1 MSDSS
6 ENMSAVAINFATLDQ
21 LQTIPGVKE
30 KLARAILSVRENS
43 GNITPDVLLTLTR
56 GKIPYDVIDN
66 IDFTFDEALADE
78 EASLFETLEST
89 VKKDP
94 SEGLRAQWGGAASLF
109 ASAHKASANLGTLKG
124 FTTPS
129 KEDIIPDMSSSYSMK
144 KPIPP
149 TAAET
154 PRVTHGD
161 LDNLIGQLRK
171 AQEIISLTPFPD
183 VRTKPAESGLTHQAT
198 SASYL
203 SRPDAFAGATVPPLE
218 PKIPVSRDGNFARN
232 FTVPERRRLQFE
244 DRSNPQI
251 PKPAPTVSFDL
262 GEPAVS
268 DIGGIAPMPDI
279 RAIERQRKHTMD
291 VMKALPKGL
300 IFDGKSN
307 WFAFKHKFSLY
318 ASQLGWTP
326 EDCFNCLCWSLTGK
340 AADFYAILLEQK
352 HTLNYRQLL
361 NKLESR
367 FGAKE
372 LPATAQGLFQQ
383 ATQAPRE
390 TLEDWA
396 DRIMTLA
403 TRAFKDLPE
412 HYSNSQ
418 AVVRFC
424 QGLTDKEAG
433 HHVCIQEP
441 KSMEQALNGIKWYQ
455 YVHQS
460 MYTGTRRDSQSHEYD
475 EPANIYKVSET
486 STRGGAESFSASPQ
500 LANLQEE
507 IRDIKSQLD
516 QYVNESN
523 RETPAVRSVSE
534 PVPKPP
540 VSNGENRLDSMEG
553 KIDKLENAVQK
564 LLKLAQPR
572 PQHNQGGNYRR
583 DKASGRGGR
592 DWIKDE
598 ECYACGEKGH
608 FAKDCMKV
616 QAPQGY
622 NDLNHRG
629 SGVGARHSHQDNSRE
644 FPDQP
649 NLREIRAQPILR
661 DSREVGSPKVCQLKS
676 VNQIS
681 IARDANEVNSQRLV
695 EDHLTSIESA
705 NSFGRL
711 LPARE
716 VVDQLGHCRR
726 HNFDRRDEALLRQV
740 RLARGRLDNRWI
752 KVAARE
758 ARSKNVWDKD
768 WISQYINP
776 DARLQPRRLQ
786 LPNRGE
792 RSEDQARP
800 SSSACSR
807 DRFPRPEGRVEP
819 PPVARVLSVSTSQGT
834 TSQPSVVS
842 TSQGTTSRPSVS
854 TSQGTTSSKSLVRT
868 VRGTR
873 SNTSM
878 SSSPHHGGGRRA
890 RQRRRRRR
898 RRQERTGNNYL
909 EKAPKFETVVRPREQ
924 QMRVEMPLLDS
935 SGPTMAPGS
944 SGAQC
949 PIPNCSGDGSKRHAF
964 ECHLPAIFREEL
976 HGQEIT
982 VRRIGAL
989 SMIASW
995 LLGDRATLRSLANY
1009 FHLMDVGTTLDQS
1022 VTQDQQRAM
1031 IDMCIEMGMKAPS
1044 SFVLSQAGNEEWVL
1058 VHWQV
1063 VLRLLARVQPLNRL
1077 QPLRELYCLTT
1088 EEELLP
1094 SSPLALESHWREVDQ
1109 MLKGA
1114 RGLVGARRPD
1124 PIQCL

>member
-1 MSDSS
+1 
-6 ENMSAVAINFATLDQ
+6 MSAVAINFATLDQ
-21 LQTIPGVKE
+21 LQTIQGVKE
-30 KLARAILSVRENS
+30 KLARAILSVRENG

-56 GKIPYDVIDN
+56 GKIPYNVIDN

-78 EASLFETLEST
+78 EDSLFETLEST

-94 SEGLRAQWGGAASLF
+94 SEGLRTQWGGAASLF
-109 ASAHKASANLGTLKG
+109 TSAHKASEHLGTLKG

-244 DRSNPQI
+244 DRSNPQV

-268 DIGGIAPMPDI
+268 DIGGIAPMPNM

-352 HTLNYRQLL
+352 YTLNYRQLL

-460 MYTGTRRDSQSHEYD
+460 MYTGTNRDSQSHEYD
-475 EPANIYKVSET
+475 EPANIYQVSET
-486 STRGGAESFSASPQ
+486 PTRGGAESISASPQ

-507 IRDIKSQLD
+507 IRGIKSGLD
-516 QYVNESN
+516 KFLVNESH
-523 RETPAVRSVSE
+523 REATAVRSVTE
-534 PVPKPP
+534 PAPKSP
-540 VSNGENRLDSMEG
+540 VSNAENQRLNSIQG

-572 PQHNQGGNYRR
+572 PQGAGRFQGRR
-583 DKASGRGGR
+583 DRAPGRGR
-592 DWIKDE
+592 DWIKDV
-598 ECYACGEKGH
+598 ECFACGEKGH
-608 FAKDCMKV
+608 FAKDCITV

-622 NDLNHRG
+622 NDVNGQG
-629 SGVGARHSHQDNSRE
+629 SGVGANPRPSHRDNLRE

-649 NLREIRAQPILR
+649 NLREIHTQPILMV
-661 DSREVGSPKVCQLKS
+661 SRGVGSPKVRQFKS

-681 IARDANEVNSQRLV
+681 IDRDANEMNLQRLV

-726 HNFDRRDEALLRQV
+726 HNFDRRDEALLGQV

-758 ARSKNVWDKD
+758 ARSKHAWDHD
-768 WISQYINP
+768 WIRQHINNP
-776 DARLQPRRLQ
+776 DARLQARRLQ
-786 LPNRGE
+786 RPNREE

-800 SSSACSR
+800 SSHTCSPS
-807 DRFPRPEGRVEP
+807 RFPRPEARVVP

-834 TSQPSVVS
+834 NSSHSSVVS
-842 TSQGTTSRPSVS
+842 TSQGTTSRPSAS

-873 SNTSM
+873 SNTFM
-878 SSSPHHGGGRRA
+878 SSGPHHGGGRRA

-898 RRQERTGNNYL
+898 RRQERTGDNYL
-909 EKAPKFETVVRPREQ
+909 EKAPKFETVVGPREQ

-935 SGPTMAPGS
+935 PGPTMAPGS

-982 VRRIGAL
+982 IRRIGAL

-995 LLGDRATLRSLANY
+995 LLGDRATLRSLATY
-1009 FHLMDVGTTLDQS
+1009 FHLMNAGTTSERHPGSAACYDRY
-1022 VTQDQQRAM
+1022 VYRD
-1031 IDMCIEMGMKAPS
+1031 
-1044 SFVLSQAGNEEWVL
+1044 GNESPIVIC
-1058 VHWQV
+1058 V
-1063 VLRLLARVQPLNRL
+1063 V
-1077 QPLRELYCLTT
+1077 
-1088 EEELLP
+1088 P
-1094 SSPLALESHWREVDQ
+1094 SWE
-1109 MLKGA
+1109 
-1114 RGLVGARRPD
+1114 
-1124 PIQCL
+1124 

>member
-1 MSDSS
+1 
-6 ENMSAVAINFATLDQ
+6 MSAVAINFATLDQ

-56 GKIPYDVIDN
+56 GKIPYNVIDN

-78 EASLFETLEST
+78 EDSLFETLEST

-109 ASAHKASANLGTLKG
+109 ASAHKAGENFGTLKG

-244 DRSNPQI
+244 DRSNPQV

-268 DIGGIAPMPDI
+268 DIGGIAPMPDM

-460 MYTGTRRDSQSHEYD
+460 MYTGTHRDSQSHEYD
-475 EPANIYKVSET
+475 EPANIYQVSET
-486 STRGGAESFSASPQ
+486 PTRGGAESFSASPQ

-507 IRDIKSQLD
+507 IRGIKSGLD
-516 QYVNESN
+516 KFLVNESH
-523 RETPAVRSVSE
+523 REATAVRSVTE
-534 PVPKPP
+534 PARKSP
-540 VSNGENRLDSMEG
+540 VSNAENQRLNSIQG

-572 PQHNQGGNYRR
+572 PQGAGRFQGRR
-583 DKASGRGGR
+583 DKAPGRGGR

-608 FAKDCMKV
+608 FAKDCITV
-616 QAPQGY
+616 QTPHGY
-622 NDLNHRG
+622 NDLTDRG
-629 SGVGARHSHQDNSRE
+629 LGVGTNPRRSHRDNSRE

-649 NLREIRAQPILR
+649 SLREIRTEPILR
-661 DSREVGSPKVCQLKS
+661 GSREVGSPKVCQLKS

-681 IARDANEVNSQRLV
+681 IGRDANEVNSQRLV

-726 HNFDRRDEALLRQV
+726 HNFDRRDKALLGQV

-776 DARLQPRRLQ
+776 NARLQPRRLQ
-786 LPNRGE
+786 LPNHGE

-819 PPVARVLSVSTSQGT
+819 PPVARVLSVSTSQST

-878 SSSPHHGGGRRA
+878 SSGPHHGGGRRA

-898 RRQERTGNNYL
+898 RRQERTGDNYL

-935 SGPTMAPGS
+935 SGPTIAPGS

-949 PIPNCSGDGSKRHAF
+949 PIPNCSGDGSKRHVF

-1009 FHLMDVGTTLDQS
+1009 YHLMDVSTTFDES

-1031 IDMCIEMGMKAPS
+1031 IDMCIEMETKPPS

-1077 QPLRELYCLTT
+1077 QPLCDLYRLTP
-1088 EEELLP
+1088 EEEVLLQ
-1094 SSPLALESHWREVDQ
+1094 SSLLALDSHWRDMDQ
-1109 MLKGA
+1109 MRYSGTRVL
-1114 RGLVGARRPD
+1114 GARRPD

>member
-1 MSDSS
+1 
-6 ENMSAVAINFATLDQ
+6 MSAVAINFATLDQ

-78 EASLFETLEST
+78 EDSLFETLEST

-129 KEDIIPDMSSSYSMK
+129 KDDIIPDMSSSYSMK

-244 DRSNPQI
+244 DRSNPQV

-268 DIGGIAPMPDI
+268 DIGGIAPMPDM

-475 EPANIYKVSET
+475 EPANIYQVSET
-486 STRGGAESFSASPQ
+486 PTRGGAESFSTSPQ

-507 IRDIKSQLD
+507 IRDIKSELD
-516 QYVNESN
+516 QYVNESY

-564 LLKLAQPR
+564 LLQLAQPR
-572 PQHNQGGNYRR
+572 QQHHQGGNYRR
-583 DKASGRGGR
+583 DKAPGRGGR
-592 DWIKDE
+592 DWIKDV

-608 FAKDCMKV
+608 FAKDCMTV

-629 SGVGARHSHQDNSRE
+629 SGVGANPRPSHPDNTRE
-644 FPDQP
+644 FPAQP
-649 NLREIRAQPILR
+649 NLREIRAQPNLR
-661 DSREVGSPKVCQLKS
+661 DSSGVGSPKVCRLKS

-681 IARDANEVNSQRLV
+681 IGRDANEVNSQRLV

-726 HNFDRRDEALLRQV
+726 HNFDRRNEALLGQV

-758 ARSKNVWDKD
+758 ARSKHAWDHD
-768 WISQYINP
+768 WIRQHINNP

-819 PPVARVLSVSTSQGT
+819 PPVARVLS
-834 TSQPSVVS
+834 VS

-935 SGPTMAPGS
+935 SDPTMAPGS

-1009 FHLMDVGTTLDQS
+1009 YHLMDVSTTFDES

-1031 IDMCIEMGMKAPS
+1031 IDMCIEMETKPPS
-1044 SFVLSQAGNEEWVL
+1044 SFVLSLAGNEEWVL

-1077 QPLRELYCLTT
+1077 QPLCDLYRLTP
-1088 EEELLP
+1088 EEEVLLQ
-1094 SSPLALESHWREVDQ
+1094 SSLLALDSHWRDMDQ
-1109 MLKGA
+1109 MRYSGTRVL
-1114 RGLVGARRPD
+1114 GARRPD

>member
-1 MSDSS
+1 
-6 ENMSAVAINFATLDQ
+6 MSAVAINFATLDQ
-21 LQTIPGVKE
+21 LQIIPGVKE

-56 GKIPYDVIDN
+56 GKIPYNVIDN

-78 EASLFETLEST
+78 EDLLFETLEST

-94 SEGLRAQWGGAASLF
+94 SEGLCAQWGGAASLF
-109 ASAHKASANLGTLKG
+109 ASAHKASENLGTLKG

-144 KPIPP
+144 KPIPL
-149 TAAET
+149 TATET

-171 AQEIISLTPFPD
+171 AQEIISLKPFPD
-183 VRTKPAESGLTHQAT
+183 VKTKPAESGLTHQAT

-203 SRPDAFAGATVPPLE
+203 SRPDAFAGATAPPLE
-218 PKIPVSRDGNFARN
+218 PKIPVSRDGNFAHN
-232 FTVPERRRLQFE
+232 FNVPERRRLQFE
-244 DRSNPQI
+244 DRSNPQV
-251 PKPAPTVSFDL
+251 PKLAPTVSFDL

-268 DIGGIAPMPDI
+268 DISGIAPMPDM

-340 AADFYAILLEQK
+340 VADFYAILLEQK

-372 LPATAQGLFQQ
+372 LPATAEGLFQQ

-475 EPANIYKVSET
+475 EPANIYQVSET
-486 STRGGAESFSASPQ
+486 PTRGGAESFSASPQ

-507 IRDIKSQLD
+507 IRGIKSGLD
-516 QYVNESN
+516 KFLVNESH
-523 RETPAVRSVSE
+523 REATAVRSVTE
-534 PVPKPP
+534 PAPKSP
-540 VSNGENRLDSMEG
+540 VSNAENQRLNSIQG
-553 KIDKLENAVQK
+553 KIDKLESAVQK

-572 PQHNQGGNYRR
+572 PQGAGRFQGRR
-583 DKASGRGGR
+583 DRAPGRGGR

-608 FAKDCMKV
+608 FAKDCMTV

-629 SGVGARHSHQDNSRE
+629 LGVGANPRPSHPDNTRE
-644 FPDQP
+644 FPAQP
-649 NLREIRAQPILR
+649 NLRIIRAQPNLR
-661 DSREVGSPKVCQLKS
+661 DYRGVGSPKVCRLKS

-681 IARDANEVNSQRLV
+681 IGRDANEVNSQRLV

-726 HNFDRRDEALLRQV
+726 HNFDRRDQALLGQV
-740 RLARGRLDNRWI
+740 CLARGRLDNRWI

-768 WISQYINP
+768 WIRQYINP

-786 LPNRGE
+786 LPNRGK

-800 SSSACSR
+800 SSSTCLP
-807 DRFPRPEGRVEP
+807 DRFPRPEGRVVP
-819 PPVARVLSVSTSQGT
+819 PPVAHVMSVSTSQGT

-842 TSQGTTSRPSVS
+842 TNQGLLHSQ
-854 TSQGTTSSKSLVRT
+854 QLLV
-868 VRGTR
+868 
-873 SNTSM
+873 
-878 SSSPHHGGGRRA
+878 P
-890 RQRRRRRR
+890 
-898 RRQERTGNNYL
+898 
-909 EKAPKFETVVRPREQ
+909 
-924 QMRVEMPLLDS
+924 
-935 SGPTMAPGS
+935 
-944 SGAQC
+944 
-949 PIPNCSGDGSKRHAF
+949 
-964 ECHLPAIFREEL
+964 
-976 HGQEIT
+976 
-982 VRRIGAL
+982 
-989 SMIASW
+989 
-995 LLGDRATLRSLANY
+995 
-1009 FHLMDVGTTLDQS
+1009 
-1022 VTQDQQRAM
+1022 
-1031 IDMCIEMGMKAPS
+1031 
-1044 SFVLSQAGNEEWVL
+1044 
-1058 VHWQV
+1058 
-1063 VLRLLARVQPLNRL
+1063 ARVL
-1077 QPLRELYCLTT
+1077 
-1088 EEELLP
+1088 LLP
-1094 SSPLALESHWREVDQ
+1094 SRWSVPSEVLEVIHPCLVVHIMVVDVELVSVDVGDVVVTRRLVTMTWRKHQ
-1109 MLKGA
+1109 NSK
-1114 RGLVGARRPD
+1114 R
-1124 PIQCL
+1124 

>member
-1 MSDSS
+1 
-6 ENMSAVAINFATLDQ
+6 MSAVAINFATLDQ

-56 GKIPYDVIDN
+56 GKIPYNVIDN

-78 EASLFETLEST
+78 EDSLFETLEST

-109 ASAHKASANLGTLKG
+109 ASAHKASENFGTLKG

-244 DRSNPQI
+244 DRSNPQV

-268 DIGGIAPMPDI
+268 DIGGIGPMPDM

-307 WFAFKHKFSLY
+307 WFAFKHKFLLY

-352 HTLNYRQLL
+352 HTLNYRQLQ

-441 KSMEQALNGIKWYQ
+441 KSMDQALNGIKWYQ

-460 MYTGTRRDSQSHEYD
+460 MYTGTHRDSQSHEYD
-475 EPANIYKVSET
+475 EPANIYQVSET
-486 STRGGAESFSASPQ
+486 PTRGGAESFSTSPQ

-507 IRDIKSQLD
+507 IRDIKSELD

-564 LLKLAQPR
+564 LLKLAQTR
-572 PQHNQGGNYRR
+572 PQRHQGGNYGG
-583 DKASGRGGR
+583 DKAPGRVGR
-592 DWIKDE
+592 DCIKDE

-608 FAKDCMKV
+608 FAKDCMTV

-629 SGVGARHSHQDNSRE
+629 SGVRANPRPSHQDNTRE
-644 FPDQP
+644 FPAQP
-649 NLREIRAQPILR
+649 NLREIHAQPKLR
-661 DSREVGSPKVCQLKS
+661 DSRGVGSPKVSRLKS

-681 IARDANEVNSQRLV
+681 IGRDANEVNSQRLV

-726 HNFDRRDEALLRQV
+726 HNFDRRNEALLGQV

-768 WISQYINP
+768 WIRQYINP
-776 DARLQPRRLQ
+776 DERLQARRLQ
-786 LPNRGE
+786 RPNREE

-800 SSSACSR
+800 SSRTCSPS
-807 DRFPRPEGRVEP
+807 RFPRPEGRVEP

-890 RQRRRRRR
+890 LQRRRRRR

-924 QMRVEMPLLDS
+924 QMIVEMPLLDS
-935 SGPTMAPGS
+935 SGPTIAPGS

-949 PIPNCSGDGSKRHAF
+949 PIPNCSGDGSKGHAF

-1009 FHLMDVGTTLDQS
+1009 YHLMDAGTTFDQS
-1022 VTQDQQRAM
+1022 VTHDQQCAM
-1031 IDMCIEMGMKAPS
+1031 LDMCIQMGTKPPS
-1044 SFVLSQAGNEEWVL
+1044 SFVLSHNGNEEWVL

-1077 QPLRELYCLTT
+1077 QPLRGLYRLTT
-1088 EEELLP
+1088 EEEVLLP
-1094 SSPLALESHWREVDQ
+1094 SSPLALESHWRDVDQ

>member
-1 MSDSS
+1 
-6 ENMSAVAINFATLDQ
+6 MSAVAINFATLDQ

-56 GKIPYDVIDN
+56 GKIPYNVIDN

-78 EASLFETLEST
+78 EDSLFETLEST

-94 SEGLRAQWGGAASLF
+94 SEGLRAPWGGAASLF
-109 ASAHKASANLGTLKG
+109 ASAHKASENFGTLKG

-171 AQEIISLTPFPD
+171 AQEIISLTSFPD

-203 SRPDAFAGATVPPLE
+203 SRPDAFAGVTVPTLE

-232 FTVPERRRLQFE
+232 FTVPERQRLQFE
-244 DRSNPQI
+244 DRSNPQV

-268 DIGGIAPMPDI
+268 DIGGIAPMPDM

-300 IFDGKSN
+300 IFDWKSN

-455 YVHQS
+455 YVHKS
-460 MYTGTRRDSQSHEYD
+460 MYTGTHRDSQSHEYD
-475 EPANIYKVSET
+475 EPANIYQVSET
-486 STRGGAESFSASPQ
+486 PTRGGAESFSASPQ

-507 IRDIKSQLD
+507 IRDIKSELD

-523 RETPAVRSVSE
+523 RETTAVRSVSE
-534 PVPKPP
+534 PARKPL

-553 KIDKLENAVQK
+553 KIDKLQNAVQK

-572 PQHNQGGNYRR
+572 PQHYRGGNYRR
-583 DKASGRGGR
+583 DKAPGRGGR

-598 ECYACGEKGH
+598 ECFACGEKGH
-608 FAKDCMKV
+608 FAKDCMTV

-629 SGVGARHSHQDNSRE
+629 SGVGANPRPSHQDNTRE
-644 FPDQP
+644 FPVQP

-661 DSREVGSPKVCQLKS
+661 DFRGVGSPEACQFKS

-681 IARDANEVNSQRLV
+681 ISRDANEVNLERLV

-726 HNFDRRDEALLRQV
+726 HNFDRRDEALLGQV

-752 KVAARE
+752 KVATRE
-758 ARSKNVWDKD
+758 ARSKNVWDHD
-768 WISQYINP
+768 WIRQHMHNP
-776 DARLQPRRLQ
+776 DARLQAGRVQR
-786 LPNRGE
+786 PNREE

-800 SSSACSR
+800 SSSTCSPV
-807 DRFPRPEGRVEP
+807 RFPRPEGRVEP
-819 PPVARVLSVSTSQGT
+819 PPVARVLSVGSSQCT

-842 TSQGTTSRPSVS
+842 TSQGTNSRPSVS
-854 TSQGTTSSKSLVRT
+854 TSQGTTSSKSLVLT
-868 VRGTR
+868 VRGTG

-878 SSSPHHGGGRRA
+878 SSGPHHGGGRRA

-898 RRQERTGNNYL
+898 RRQERTGNKYL

-935 SGPTMAPGS
+935 SGPTIAPGS

-995 LLGDRATLRSLANY
+995 LLGDRATQRSLANY
-1009 FHLMDVGTTLDQS
+1009 YHLMDVSTTFDES

-1031 IDMCIEMGMKAPS
+1031 IDMCIEMETKPPS

-1077 QPLRELYCLTT
+1077 QPLCDLYRLTP
-1088 EEELLP
+1088 EEEVLLQ
-1094 SSPLALESHWREVDQ
+1094 SSLLALDSHWRDMDQ
-1109 MLKGA
+1109 MRYSGTRVL
-1114 RGLVGARRPD
+1114 GARRPD

>member
-56 GKIPYDVIDN
+56 GKIPYNVIDN

-78 EASLFETLEST
+78 EDSLFETLEST

-109 ASAHKASANLGTLKG
+109 ASAHKASENFGTLKG

-244 DRSNPQI
+244 DRSNPQV

-268 DIGGIAPMPDI
+268 DIGGIAPMPDM

-475 EPANIYKVSET
+475 EPANIYQVSET

-507 IRDIKSQLD
+507 IRDIKSELD

-572 PQHNQGGNYRR
+572 PQGYRR
-583 DKASGRGGR
+583 DKAPGRGGR
-592 DWIKDE
+592 DWIKDV
-598 ECYACGEKGH
+598 ECFACGEKGH
-608 FAKDCMKV
+608 FAKDCMTV

-622 NDLNHRG
+622 NDLSHRG
-629 SGVGARHSHQDNSRE
+629 SGVGTNPRPSHRDNSRE
-644 FPDQP
+644 FPAQP
-649 NLREIRAQPILR
+649 NLREIRAQPSLR
-661 DSREVGSPKVCQLKS
+661 YSRGVGSPKVCEFKS

-681 IARDANEVNSQRLV
+681 IGRDANEVDSQRLV
-695 EDHLTSIESA
+695 EDHLISIESA

-716 VVDQLGHCRR
+716 VVDQLGHCRL
-726 HNFDRRDEALLRQV
+726 HNCDRRDKALLGQV

-768 WISQYINP
+768 WIRQYINP

-792 RSEDQARP
+792 SSEDQARP
-800 SSSACSR
+800 SSSTCLP
-807 DRFPRPEGRVEP
+807 DRFLRPEGRVVP
-819 PPVARVLSVSTSQGT
+819 PPVACVLSVSTSQGT
-834 TSQPSVVS
+834 TSQPSVS
-842 TSQGTTSRPSVS
+842 TSQGTTCSRPSAS
-854 TSQGTTSSKSLVRT
+854 TSQGTISSKPLVRT
-868 VRGTR
+868 VGGTS

-878 SSSPHHGGGRRA
+878 SSGPHHGGGRRS

-935 SGPTMAPGS
+935 SGPTIAPGS

-1009 FHLMDVGTTLDQS
+1009 YHLMDVSTTFDES

-1031 IDMCIEMGMKAPS
+1031 IDMCIEMETKPPS

-1077 QPLRELYCLTT
+1077 QPLCDLYRLTP
-1088 EEELLP
+1088 EEEVLLQ
-1094 SSPLALESHWREVDQ
+1094 SSLLALDSHWRDMDQ
-1109 MLKGA
+1109 MRYSGTRVL
-1114 RGLVGARRPD
+1114 GARRPD

>member
-1 MSDSS
+1 
-6 ENMSAVAINFATLDQ
+6 MSAVAINFATLNQ

-56 GKIPYDVIDN
+56 GKIPYNVIDN

-78 EASLFETLEST
+78 EDSLFETLEST

-109 ASAHKASANLGTLKG
+109 TSAHKASENLGMLKG

-244 DRSNPQI
+244 DRSNPQV

-268 DIGGIAPMPDI
+268 DIGGIAPMPDM

-318 ASQLGWTP
+318 AFQLGWTP

-424 QGLTDKEAG
+424 QGLTDKEAR

-460 MYTGTRRDSQSHEYD
+460 MYTGTHRDSQSHEYD
-475 EPANIYKVSET
+475 EPANIYQVSET
-486 STRGGAESFSASPQ
+486 PTRGGVESFSASPQ

-507 IRDIKSQLD
+507 IRDIKRELD

-523 RETPAVRSVSE
+523 RETTAVRSVLE
-534 PVPKPP
+534 PARKPL

-553 KIDKLENAVQK
+553 KIDKLENEVQK
-564 LLKLAQPR
+564 LLSLAQPR
-572 PQHNQGGNYRR
+572 PQHHQGGNYRR
-583 DKASGRGGR
+583 DKAPGRGGR
-592 DWIKDE
+592 DWIKDV
-598 ECYACGEKGH
+598 ECFACGEKGH
-608 FAKDCMKV
+608 FAKDCMTV

-629 SGVGARHSHQDNSRE
+629 SGVGANPRPSHPDNTRE
-644 FPDQP
+644 F
-649 NLREIRAQPILR
+649 LLSPI
-661 DSREVGSPKVCQLKS
+661 
-676 VNQIS
+676 
-681 IARDANEVNSQRLV
+681 
-695 EDHLTSIESA
+695 
-705 NSFGRL
+705 
-711 LPARE
+711 
-716 VVDQLGHCRR
+716 
-726 HNFDRRDEALLRQV
+726 
-740 RLARGRLDNRWI
+740 
-752 KVAARE
+752 
-758 ARSKNVWDKD
+758 
-768 WISQYINP
+768 
-776 DARLQPRRLQ
+776 
-786 LPNRGE
+786 
-792 RSEDQARP
+792 
-800 SSSACSR
+800 
-807 DRFPRPEGRVEP
+807 
-819 PPVARVLSVSTSQGT
+819 
-834 TSQPSVVS
+834 
-842 TSQGTTSRPSVS
+842 
-854 TSQGTTSSKSLVRT
+854 
-868 VRGTR
+868 
-873 SNTSM
+873 
-878 SSSPHHGGGRRA
+878 
-890 RQRRRRRR
+890 
-898 RRQERTGNNYL
+898 
-909 EKAPKFETVVRPREQ
+909 
-924 QMRVEMPLLDS
+924 
-935 SGPTMAPGS
+935 
-944 SGAQC
+944 
-949 PIPNCSGDGSKRHAF
+949 
-964 ECHLPAIFREEL
+964 
-976 HGQEIT
+976 
-982 VRRIGAL
+982 
-989 SMIASW
+989 
-995 LLGDRATLRSLANY
+995 
-1009 FHLMDVGTTLDQS
+1009 
-1022 VTQDQQRAM
+1022 
-1031 IDMCIEMGMKAPS
+1031 
-1044 SFVLSQAGNEEWVL
+1044 
-1058 VHWQV
+1058 
-1063 VLRLLARVQPLNRL
+1063 
-1077 QPLRELYCLTT
+1077 
-1088 EEELLP
+1088 
-1094 SSPLALESHWREVDQ
+1094 
-1109 MLKGA
+1109 
-1114 RGLVGARRPD
+1114 
-1124 PIQCL
+1124 

>member
-1 MSDSS
+1 M
-6 ENMSAVAINFATLDQ
+6 
-21 LQTIPGVKE
+21 
-30 KLARAILSVRENS
+30 
-43 GNITPDVLLTLTR
+43 
-56 GKIPYDVIDN
+56 
-66 IDFTFDEALADE
+66 
-78 EASLFETLEST
+78 
-89 VKKDP
+89 
-94 SEGLRAQWGGAASLF
+94 
-109 ASAHKASANLGTLKG
+109 
-124 FTTPS
+124 
-129 KEDIIPDMSSSYSMK
+129 PDM
-144 KPIPP
+144 
-149 TAAET
+149 
-154 PRVTHGD
+154 
-161 LDNLIGQLRK
+161 
-171 AQEIISLTPFPD
+171 
-183 VRTKPAESGLTHQAT
+183 
-198 SASYL
+198 
-203 SRPDAFAGATVPPLE
+203 
-218 PKIPVSRDGNFARN
+218 
-232 FTVPERRRLQFE
+232 
-244 DRSNPQI
+244 
-251 PKPAPTVSFDL
+251 
-262 GEPAVS
+262 
-268 DIGGIAPMPDI
+268 

-307 WFAFKHKFSLY
+307 WFAFKHKFLLY

-396 DRIMTLA
+396 DRILTLA
-403 TRAFKDLPE
+403 TRAFKGLPE

-475 EPANIYKVSET
+475 EPANIYQVSET
-486 STRGGAESFSASPQ
+486 STRGGAEYFSVSPQ

-507 IRDIKSQLD
+507 IRDIKSELD

-523 RETPAVRSVSE
+523 RETTAVRSVTD
-534 PVPKPP
+534 PAPKPP

-572 PQHNQGGNYRR
+572 PQHYQGGNYRR
-583 DKASGRGGR
+583 DKAPGRGGR

-608 FAKDCMKV
+608 FAKDCMTV

-622 NDLNHRG
+622 HDLNHRG
-629 SGVGARHSHQDNSRE
+629 SGVGANPRPSHPDNTRE
-644 FPDQP
+644 FPAQP
-649 NLREIRAQPILR
+649 NLREICAQPILR
-661 DSREVGSPKVCQLKS
+661 DSRGVGSPKVCRLKS

-681 IARDANEVNSQRLV
+681 IGRDANEVNSQRLV

-711 LPARE
+711 LPACE
-716 VVDQLGHCRR
+716 VVDQLGHCRL
-726 HNFDRRDEALLRQV
+726 HNFDRRDQALLGQV

-758 ARSKNVWDKD
+758 ARSKNVWDHD
-768 WISQYINP
+768 WIRQHINNP
-776 DARLQPRRLQ
+776 DARLQARRLQ
-786 LPNRGE
+786 RPNREE

-800 SSSACSR
+800 SSSTCSPV
-807 DRFPRPEGRVEP
+807 RFPRPEGRVEP
-819 PPVARVLSVSTSQGT
+819 PPVARVLSVN
-834 TSQPSVVS
+834 
-842 TSQGTTSRPSVS
+842 

-935 SGPTMAPGS
+935 SGPTIAPGS

-1009 FHLMDVGTTLDQS
+1009 YHLMDAGTTFDQS
-1022 VTQDQQRAM
+1022 VTHDQQRAM
-1031 IDMCIEMGMKAPS
+1031 LDMCIQMGTKPPS
-1044 SFVLSQAGNEEWVL
+1044 SFVLSHAGNEEWVL

-1077 QPLRELYCLTT
+1077 QPLRELYRLTT
-1088 EEELLP
+1088 EEEVLLP
-1094 SSPLALESHWREVDQ
+1094 SSPLALESHWRDVDQ

-1114 RGLVGARRPD
+1114 QGYVGARHSD

>member
-1 MSDSS
+1 
-6 ENMSAVAINFATLDQ
+6 MSAVSINFATLDQ

-56 GKIPYDVIDN
+56 GKIPYNVIDN

-78 EASLFETLEST
+78 EDSLFETLEST

-94 SEGLRAQWGGAASLF
+94 SEGLHVQWGGAASLF
-109 ASAHKASANLGTLKG
+109 ASAHKASENLGTLRG

-183 VRTKPAESGLTHQAT
+183 VRTKPAESGLTHLAT

-268 DIGGIAPMPDI
+268 DIGGIAPMPDM

-326 EDCFNCLCWSLTGK
+326 EDCFNCLCWSLRGK

-361 NKLESR
+361 NMLESR
-367 FGAKE
+367 FGAKQ

-396 DRIMTLA
+396 DRLMTLA
-403 TRAFKDLPE
+403 THAFKDLPE

-475 EPANIYKVSET
+475 EPANIYQVSET
-486 STRGGAESFSASPQ
+486 PTRGGAESFSASPQ

-507 IRDIKSQLD
+507 IRDIKSELD

-523 RETPAVRSVSE
+523 RETTAVRSVSE
-534 PVPKPP
+534 PARKPL
-540 VSNGENRLDSMEG
+540 VSNGENRLNSMEG
-553 KIDKLENAVQK
+553 KIDKLENEVQK
-564 LLKLAQPR
+564 LLSLAQPR
-572 PQHNQGGNYRR
+572 PQHHQGGNYRR
-583 DKASGRGGR
+583 DKAPGRGGR

-598 ECYACGEKGH
+598 ECFACGGKGH
-608 FAKDCMKV
+608 FAKDCITV

-622 NDLNHRG
+622 NDVNGQG
-629 SGVGARHSHQDNSRE
+629 SGVGANPRPSHRDNSRE

-649 NLREIRAQPILR
+649 NFREIRTQPILMV
-661 DSREVGSPKVCQLKS
+661 SRGVGSPKVRQVKF

-681 IARDANEVNSQRLV
+681 IDRDANEKNLQRLV

-726 HNFDRRDEALLRQV
+726 PNFDRRDEALLGQV

-768 WISQYINP
+768 WIRQYINP
-776 DARLQPRRLQ
+776 DARLQPQRLQ

-800 SSSACSR
+800 SSRTCSLS
-807 DRFPRPEGRVEP
+807 RFPRPEARVVP
-819 PPVARVLSVSTSQGT
+819 PPVASVLSVSTSQGT
-834 TSQPSVVS
+834 NSSHSPAVS
-842 TSQGTTSRPSVS
+842 TSQGTTSRPSAS

-878 SSSPHHGGGRRA
+878 SGGPHHGGGRRA
-890 RQRRRRRR
+890 RQHRRRRRR
-898 RRQERTGNNYL
+898 YERTGYYDL
-909 EKAPKFETVVRPREQ
+909 EKAPKFETVFRPREQ

-935 SGPTMAPGS
+935 SGPTIAPGS

-964 ECHLPAIFREEL
+964 ECHLPDIFREEL

-995 LLGDRATLRSLANY
+995 LLGDRATLRSLATY
-1009 FHLMDVGTTLDQS
+1009 FHLMNAGTTFDQS

-1031 IDMCIEMGMKAPS
+1031 LDMCVEMGTKAPS

-1077 QPLRELYCLTT
+1077 QPLCDLYRLTP
-1088 EEELLP
+1088 EEEVLLQ
-1094 SSPLALESHWREVDQ
+1094 SSPLALDSHWRDMDQ
-1109 MLKGA
+1109 MWNRA

>member
-1 MSDSS
+1 
-6 ENMSAVAINFATLDQ
+6 MSAVAINFATLDQ

-56 GKIPYDVIDN
+56 GKIPYNVIDN

-78 EASLFETLEST
+78 EDSLFETLEST

-109 ASAHKASANLGTLKG
+109 ASAHKASENFGTLKG

-129 KEDIIPDMSSSYSMK
+129 KEDIIPDMSSSYSMR

-203 SRPDAFAGATVPPLE
+203 SKPDAFAGATVPPLD

-244 DRSNPQI
+244 DRSNPQV
-251 PKPAPTVSFDL
+251 PRPAPTVSFDL

-268 DIGGIAPMPDI
+268 DIGGIAPMPDM

-441 KSMEQALNGIKWYQ
+441 KSIEQALNGIKWYQ

-475 EPANIYKVSET
+475 EPANIYQVSET
-486 STRGGAESFSASPQ
+486 PTRGGAESFSASPQ

-507 IRDIKSQLD
+507 IRDIKSELD

-523 RETPAVRSVSE
+523 RETTAVRSVSE
-534 PVPKPP
+534 PARKPL

-553 KIDKLENAVQK
+553 KIDKLENEVQK
-564 LLKLAQPR
+564 LLSLAQPR
-572 PQHNQGGNYRR
+572 PQHDQGGNYRR
-583 DKASGRGGR
+583 DKAPGRGGR
-592 DWIKDE
+592 DWIKDV
-598 ECYACGEKGH
+598 ECFACGEKGH
-608 FAKDCMKV
+608 FAKDCMTV

-629 SGVGARHSHQDNSRE
+629 SGVGANPRPSHLDNTRK
-644 FPDQP
+644 FPAQP
-649 NLREIRAQPILR
+649 NLREIRAQPNLR
-661 DSREVGSPKVCQLKS
+661 DSRGVGSPKICRLKS

-681 IARDANEVNSQRLV
+681 ISRDANEVNSQRLV

-726 HNFDRRDEALLRQV
+726 HNFDSRDQALLGQV

-752 KVAARE
+752 KEAARE
-758 ARSKNVWDKD
+758 ARSKNAWDHD
-768 WISQYINP
+768 WIRQFINNP
-776 DARLQPRRLQ
+776 DARLQSKRLQ
-786 LPNRGE
+786 RPNREE

-800 SSSACSR
+800 SSSTCSPV
-807 DRFPRPEGRVEP
+807 RFPQPEGRVEP
-819 PPVARVLSVSTSQGT
+819 PPVARVLSVSTN
-834 TSQPSVVS
+834 
-842 TSQGTTSRPSVS
+842 QGTTSRPSVS

-890 RQRRRRRR
+890 RQRRRRRSL
-898 RRQERTGNNYL
+898 RQERTGNNYL
-909 EKAPKFETVVRPREQ
+909 QKAPKFETVVRPREQ

-1009 FHLMDVGTTLDQS
+1009 FHLMDVSTTFDES

-1031 IDMCIEMGMKAPS
+1031 IDMCIEMETKPPS
-1044 SFVLSQAGNEEWVL
+1044 SFVLSQAGNEEWAL

-1077 QPLRELYCLTT
+1077 QPLRGLYRLTT
-1088 EEELLP
+1088 EKEVLLP
-1094 SSPLALESHWREVDQ
+1094 SSPLALESHWRDVDQ

-1114 RGLVGARRPD
+1114 RGLAGARRPD

>member
-1 MSDSS
+1 
-6 ENMSAVAINFATLDQ
+6 
-21 LQTIPGVKE
+21 
-30 KLARAILSVRENS
+30 
-43 GNITPDVLLTLTR
+43 
-56 GKIPYDVIDN
+56 
-66 IDFTFDEALADE
+66 
-78 EASLFETLEST
+78 
-89 VKKDP
+89 
-94 SEGLRAQWGGAASLF
+94 
-109 ASAHKASANLGTLKG
+109 
-124 FTTPS
+124 
-129 KEDIIPDMSSSYSMK
+129 
-144 KPIPP
+144 
-149 TAAET
+149 
-154 PRVTHGD
+154 
-161 LDNLIGQLRK
+161 
-171 AQEIISLTPFPD
+171 
-183 VRTKPAESGLTHQAT
+183 
-198 SASYL
+198 
-203 SRPDAFAGATVPPLE
+203 
-218 PKIPVSRDGNFARN
+218 
-232 FTVPERRRLQFE
+232 
-244 DRSNPQI
+244 
-251 PKPAPTVSFDL
+251 
-262 GEPAVS
+262 
-268 DIGGIAPMPDI
+268 
-279 RAIERQRKHTMD
+279 
-291 VMKALPKGL
+291 
-300 IFDGKSN
+300 
-307 WFAFKHKFSLY
+307 
-318 ASQLGWTP
+318 
-326 EDCFNCLCWSLTGK
+326 
-340 AADFYAILLEQK
+340 
-352 HTLNYRQLL
+352 
-361 NKLESR
+361 
-367 FGAKE
+367 
-372 LPATAQGLFQQ
+372 
-383 ATQAPRE
+383 
-390 TLEDWA
+390 
-396 DRIMTLA
+396 
-403 TRAFKDLPE
+403 
-412 HYSNSQ
+412 
-418 AVVRFC
+418 
-424 QGLTDKEAG
+424 
-433 HHVCIQEP
+433 
-441 KSMEQALNGIKWYQ
+441 MEQALNGIKWYQ

-460 MYTGTRRDSQSHEYD
+460 MYTGTHRDSQSQEYD
-475 EPANIYKVSET
+475 EPANIYQVSET
-486 STRGGAESFSASPQ
+486 PTRGGAESFSASPQ

-507 IRDIKSQLD
+507 IRDIKSELD

-534 PVPKPP
+534 PVP

-583 DKASGRGGR
+583 DKAPGRGR
-592 DWIKDE
+592 DWIKDV
-598 ECYACGEKGH
+598 ECFACGEKGH
-608 FAKDCMKV
+608 FAKDCMTV

-629 SGVGARHSHQDNSRE
+629 SGVGANPRPSHPDNTRE
-644 FPDQP
+644 FPAQP
-649 NLREIRAQPILR
+649 NLREIRAQPNLR
-661 DSREVGSPKVCQLKS
+661 DSRGVGSAKVCRLKS

-681 IARDANEVNSQRLV
+681 IGRDANEVNSQRLV

-716 VVDQLGHCRR
+716 VVDHLGHCRR

-768 WISQYINP
+768 WIRQYINP

-800 SSSACSR
+800 SSSTCLP
-807 DRFPRPEGRVEP
+807 DRFPRPEGRVVP
-819 PPVARVLSVSTSQGT
+819 PPVACVLSVSTKQGT

-854 TSQGTTSSKSLVRT
+854 TSQGTTSQPSVSTSQGTTCSRPSASTSQGTTSSKPLVRT
-868 VRGTR
+868 VGGTS

-878 SSSPHHGGGRRA
+878 SSGPHHGGGRRA

-935 SGPTMAPGS
+935 SRPTMAPGS

-995 LLGDRATLRSLANY
+995 LLGDRATLPSLANY
-1009 FHLMDVGTTLDQS
+1009 YHLMDVSTTFDES

-1031 IDMCIEMGMKAPS
+1031 IDMCIEMETKPPS

-1077 QPLRELYCLTT
+1077 QPLCDLYRLTP
-1088 EEELLP
+1088 EEEVLLQ
-1094 SSPLALESHWREVDQ
+1094 SSLLALDSDWRDMDQ
-1109 MLKGA
+1109 MRYSGTRVL
-1114 RGLVGARRPD
+1114 GARRPD

>member
-1 MSDSS
+1 M
-6 ENMSAVAINFATLDQ
+6 
-21 LQTIPGVKE
+21 
-30 KLARAILSVRENS
+30 
-43 GNITPDVLLTLTR
+43 
-56 GKIPYDVIDN
+56 
-66 IDFTFDEALADE
+66 
-78 EASLFETLEST
+78 
-89 VKKDP
+89 
-94 SEGLRAQWGGAASLF
+94 
-109 ASAHKASANLGTLKG
+109 LKG
-124 FTTPS
+124 FATPS

-154 PRVTHGD
+154 PRITHGD

-203 SRPDAFAGATVPPLE
+203 SRPDSFAGATVPPLE

-244 DRSNPQI
+244 DRSNPQV

-268 DIGGIAPMPDI
+268 DIGGIAPMPDM

-361 NKLESR
+361 NKLESM

-460 MYTGTRRDSQSHEYD
+460 MYTGRRRDSLSHEYD
-475 EPANIYKVSET
+475 EPANIYQVSET
-486 STRGGAESFSASPQ
+486 STRGGAEYFSVSPQ

-507 IRDIKSQLD
+507 IRDIKSELD

-523 RETPAVRSVSE
+523 RETTAVRSVTD
-534 PVPKPP
+534 PAPKPP

-572 PQHNQGGNYRR
+572 PQHYQGGNYLR
-583 DKASGRGGR
+583 DKAPGRGGR

-608 FAKDCMKV
+608 FAKDCMTV

-629 SGVGARHSHQDNSRE
+629 SGVGANPRPSHPDNTRE
-644 FPDQP
+644 FPAQP
-649 NLREIRAQPILR
+649 NLREIHAQPNLR
-661 DSREVGSPKVCQLKS
+661 DSRGVGSPKVCRLKS

-681 IARDANEVNSQRLV
+681 ICRDANEVNSQRLV

-716 VVDQLGHCRR
+716 IVDQLGHCRR
-726 HNFDRRDEALLRQV
+726 HNFDRRDEALLGQV

-758 ARSKNVWDKD
+758 ARSKNVRDKD
-768 WISQYINP
+768 WIRQHINNP
-776 DARLQPRRLQ
+776 DARLQALRLQ
-786 LPNRGE
+786 RPNREE

-800 SSSACSR
+800 SSRTCSPS
-807 DRFPRPEGRVEP
+807 RFPRPEARVVP
-819 PPVARVLSVSTSQGT
+819 PPVAHVLSVSTSQGT
-834 TSQPSVVS
+834 NSSHSSVVS
-842 TSQGTTSRPSVS
+842 TSQGTTSRPSAS
-854 TSQGTTSSKSLVRT
+854 TSQGTTSKSLVRT

-873 SNTSM
+873 SKTSM
-878 SSSPHHGGGRRA
+878 SGGPHHGGGRRA
-890 RQRRRRRR
+890 RQRSRRRRR
-898 RRQERTGNNYL
+898 HERTGYDDL
-909 EKAPKFETVVRPREQ
+909 EKAPKFEEVVRPRVQ

-935 SGPTMAPGS
+935 PGPTIAPGS
-944 SGAQC
+944 RGAQC
-949 PIPNCSGDGSKRHAF
+949 PIPNCSGDGSKKHAF

-982 VRRIGAL
+982 VSRIGAL

-995 LLGDRATLRSLANY
+995 LLGDRVTLRSLATY
-1009 FHLMDVGTTLDQS
+1009 FHLMNTTFDQS

-1031 IDMCIEMGMKAPS
+1031 LDMCVEMGTKPPS

-1063 VLRLLARVQPLNRL
+1063 VLRLLARVQSLNRL
-1077 QPLRELYCLTT
+1077 QPLRGLYCLTP
-1088 EEELLP
+1088 EKEVLLP
-1094 SSPLALESHWREVDQ
+1094 SSPLALDSLWRDMDQ
-1109 MLKGA
+1109 MWNKA
-1114 RGLVGARRPD
+1114 RGYVGARHPD

>member
-1 MSDSS
+1 M
-6 ENMSAVAINFATLDQ
+6 V
-21 LQTIPGVKE
+21 PVC
-30 KLARAILSVRENS
+30 
-43 GNITPDVLLTLTR
+43 TPV
-56 GKIPYDVIDN
+56 
-66 IDFTFDEALADE
+66 
-78 EASLFETLEST
+78 
-89 VKKDP
+89 
-94 SEGLRAQWGGAASLF
+94 
-109 ASAHKASANLGTLKG
+109 
-124 FTTPS
+124 
-129 KEDIIPDMSSSYSMK
+129 
-144 KPIPP
+144 
-149 TAAET
+149 
-154 PRVTHGD
+154 
-161 LDNLIGQLRK
+161 
-171 AQEIISLTPFPD
+171 
-183 VRTKPAESGLTHQAT
+183 
-198 SASYL
+198 
-203 SRPDAFAGATVPPLE
+203 
-218 PKIPVSRDGNFARN
+218 
-232 FTVPERRRLQFE
+232 
-244 DRSNPQI
+244 
-251 PKPAPTVSFDL
+251 
-262 GEPAVS
+262 
-268 DIGGIAPMPDI
+268 
-279 RAIERQRKHTMD
+279 
-291 VMKALPKGL
+291 
-300 IFDGKSN
+300 
-307 WFAFKHKFSLY
+307 
-318 ASQLGWTP
+318 
-326 EDCFNCLCWSLTGK
+326 
-340 AADFYAILLEQK
+340 
-352 HTLNYRQLL
+352 
-361 NKLESR
+361 
-367 FGAKE
+367 
-372 LPATAQGLFQQ
+372 
-383 ATQAPRE
+383 
-390 TLEDWA
+390 
-396 DRIMTLA
+396 
-403 TRAFKDLPE
+403 
-412 HYSNSQ
+412 
-418 AVVRFC
+418 
-424 QGLTDKEAG
+424 
-433 HHVCIQEP
+433 HVQ
-441 KSMEQALNGIKWYQ
+441 
-455 YVHQS
+455 
-460 MYTGTRRDSQSHEYD
+460 YTGTRRDSQSHEYD
-475 EPANIYKVSET
+475 EPANIYQVSET
-486 STRGGAESFSASPQ
+486 PTRGGAESFSASPQ

-507 IRDIKSQLD
+507 IRDIKSELD

-553 KIDKLENAVQK
+553 KIVKLENEVRK

-572 PQHNQGGNYRR
+572 PQHHQGGNYRR
-583 DKASGRGGR
+583 DKAPGRGGR

-608 FAKDCMKV
+608 FAKDCITV
-616 QAPQGY
+616 QTPHGY
-622 NDLNHRG
+622 NDLTDRG
-629 SGVGARHSHQDNSRE
+629 LGVGTNPRPSQRDNSRE
-644 FPDQP
+644 FPDRP
-649 NLREIRAQPILR
+649 SLREIHAEPILR
-661 DSREVGSPKVCQLKS
+661 DSREVGSPKVCQLKCVS
-676 VNQIS
+676 QIS

-740 RLARGRLDNRWI
+740 RGRLDNRWI

-800 SSSACSR
+800 SSSACSQ

-819 PPVARVLSVSTSQGT
+819 PPVARVLSVSISQGT

-935 SGPTMAPGS
+935 SGPTIAPGS

-995 LLGDRATLRSLANY
+995 LLGDCATLRSLANY
-1009 FHLMDVGTTLDQS
+1009 YHLMDAGTTFDQS
-1022 VTQDQQRAM
+1022 VTHDQQCAM
-1031 IDMCIEMGMKAPS
+1031 LDMCIQMGTKPPS
-1044 SFVLSQAGNEEWVL
+1044 SFVLSHNGNEEWVL

-1077 QPLRELYCLTT
+1077 QPLRGLYRLTT
-1088 EEELLP
+1088 EEEVLLP
-1094 SSPLALESHWREVDQ
+1094 SSPLALENHWRDVDQ

-1114 RGLVGARRPD
+1114 QGYVGARHPD